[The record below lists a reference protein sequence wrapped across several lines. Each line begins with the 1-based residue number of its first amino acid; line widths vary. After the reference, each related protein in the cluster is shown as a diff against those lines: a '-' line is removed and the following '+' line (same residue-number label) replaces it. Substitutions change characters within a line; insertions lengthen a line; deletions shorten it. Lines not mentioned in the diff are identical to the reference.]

1 MLSDKKNYHEEPIR
15 RDSCF
20 VTRAKVPVKSSEF
33 LRVFEIVDSIS
44 FQTSFMHYVYN
55 AYSSGS
61 HYEFVMLRVHR
72 VDFPFSYEH

>member
-15 RDSCF
+15 RDSCV

-33 LRVFEIVDSIS
+33 IRVFEIVDSIS
-44 FQTSFMHYVYN
+44 FQTSFMNYVYN
-55 AYSSGS
+55 AFSSS
-61 HYEFVMLRVHR
+61 RRDEFVMLRVHR